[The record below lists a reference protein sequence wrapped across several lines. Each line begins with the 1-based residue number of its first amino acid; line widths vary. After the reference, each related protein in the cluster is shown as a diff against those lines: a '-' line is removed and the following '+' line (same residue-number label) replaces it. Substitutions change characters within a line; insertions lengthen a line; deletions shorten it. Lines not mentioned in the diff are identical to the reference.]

1 MVYETV
7 YCSECSKPVKA
18 VPSWLADV
26 KVRFSCETCR
36 QKHPKAYAPV
46 ELAGVMPAKSDDDE
60 AVMEIPHDEEGIVDP
75 TEEELVDD
83 EVVAEPVIED

>member
-36 QKHPKAYAPV
+36 QKHPKAYAPI
-46 ELAGVMPAKSDDDE
+46 ELAGVRPIKSEDDD
-60 AVMEIPHDEEGIVDP
+60 VIGDLPQDEDGIVAP
-75 TEEELVDD
+75 GEEELLDD
-83 EVVAEPVIED
+83 DVPVEPVIEE

>member
-46 ELAGVMPAKSDDDE
+46 ELAGVRPAKVDDDE
-60 AVMEIPHDEEGIVDP
+60 TSADMPHDDEGIVDP

-83 EVVAEPVIED
+83 EVIAEPIVEE